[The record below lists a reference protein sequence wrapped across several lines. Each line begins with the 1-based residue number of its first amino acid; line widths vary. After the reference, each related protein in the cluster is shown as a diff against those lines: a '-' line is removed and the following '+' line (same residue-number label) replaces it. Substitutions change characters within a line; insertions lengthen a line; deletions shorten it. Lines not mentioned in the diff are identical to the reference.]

1 VALVAI
7 VEDQA
12 LQRRTLDQTLRSVGY
27 QTVECGSG
35 AEALEACRS
44 HLPEAVLL
52 DLGLPD
58 SNGLDLLPEL
68 LAVSPLSRIV
78 VLTGHDSVREA
89 VAALRAGARN
99 YLVKPWDRDELLL
112 VLRREIVA
120 VNRTEVSTRRWTSAV
135 FWGSHASMQQI
146 QADVDLLASSPA
158 TPVLILGETGTGKEV
173 IARELHERGRP
184 GGQLVALNCA
194 AIPPDLMESELF
206 GHERGAFTGAEVR
219 RRGVV
224 ELADGGTLLL
234 DEVAEMSLHLQAKL
248 LRFLQDG
255 RFRTVG
261 AETEQCSTCRVIAA
275 THADLES
282 LQAGERFRQDL
293 YYRLS
298 VVTLRVPALRDRSE
312 DLLGLASFLMERIC
326 QRLGRRPRP
335 LSAAAEHAVVAHA
348 WPGNVRELANRIE
361 RALVL
366 GSGPQIEPVDLD
378 LAGRVSN
385 ELASA
390 EAVLANAAQLRRLLE
405 QEGGNVSAVARR
417 LALPRH
423 KVKYRVAK
431 LGLR

>member
-1 VALVAI
+1 MALVAV
-7 VEDQA
+7 VEDHV
-12 LQRRTLDQTLRSVGY
+12 LQRRTLGRTLRSVGY

-35 AEALEACRS
+35 AEALETCRS

-58 SNGLDLLPEL
+58 SDGLDLLPDL

-89 VAALRAGARN
+89 VAALRGGARH

-112 VLRREIVA
+112 VLKREIAA
-120 VNRTEVSTRRWTSAV
+120 VNRTEVTTRRRASSV
-135 FWGSHASMQQI
+135 FWGTHAGMRQI
-146 QADVDLLASSPA
+146 RADVERLASSPA

-173 IARELHERGRP
+173 IARELHEHTRP

-194 AIPPDLMESELF
+194 AIPSDLMESELF
-206 GHERGAFTGAEVR
+206 GHERGAFTGAEAR

-255 RFRTVG
+255 RFRAVG
-261 AETEQCSTCRVIAA
+261 AETEQRSTCRVVAA

-282 LQAGERFRQDL
+282 LQGGERFRQDL

-335 LSAAAEHAVVAHA
+335 LSAAAERAVMAHP

-366 GSGPQIEPVDLD
+366 GSGPQIEPGDLD
-378 LAGRVSN
+378 LAGRPGSGP
-385 ELASA
+385 ASA
-390 EAVLANAAQLRRLLE
+390 ETVLADAAKLRHLLE

-423 KVKYRVAK
+423 KVKYRVGK